1 MTLSI
6 NREFIVSGTHFSNF
20 AVQEPGGV
28 MILEA
33 KYGEQVKEGDQVG
46 KNKINLKNKQFF
58 LPQITI
64 LFLLT

>member
-46 KNKINLKNKQFF
+46 KKKIKSN
-58 LPQITI
+58 
-64 LFLLT
+64 